1 MSSTVVLAS
10 QPGSAVHDLRTKP
23 WSTSLPMRQCG
34 QTSETPLQT
43 MRCHPRTP
51 TPPRCND
58 SPQLSRLW
66 FPVHSSSMGSRT
78 VKLTASWGSGWS
90 TALLRS
96 GRWWQP
102 CRKNSPAHCGC
113 RGWCTHFSM
122 FNLILMP
129 GRCATCSKMS
139 GPKRGMTDSD
149 AHRRE
154 QAVQSSSDLRKNG
167 LDGVVNVSRA
177 TKIERRTQTVLRVQR
192 LRERSLPGSW
202 VELGRRPFLGKR

>member
-78 VKLTASWGSGWS
+78 VKLTASWSSGWS

-102 CRKNSPAHCGC
+102 CRKNSPAHCGVS
-113 RGWCTHFSM
+113 R
-122 FNLILMP
+122 LMH
-129 GRCATCSKMS
+129 ALL
-139 GPKRGMTDSD
+139 
-149 AHRRE
+149 H
-154 QAVQSSSDLRKNG
+154 VQSDSVAWSLRH
-167 LDGVVNVSRA
+167 LLEDVRPEERHDGQRRSPTRA
-177 TKIERRTQTVLRVQR
+177 SCPEQL
-192 LRERSLPGSW
+192 
-202 VELGRRPFLGKR
+202 